1 MKITIDTE
9 VDTFDAALAAVQVAY
24 GQSGAS
30 GGGPSGSD
38 EDDDG
43 YLPGNWTRPR
53 LRKLVEWLSDSDA
66 AIALRFIAENA
77 PAVGIETVFEHMAA
91 QTGNENFDGKAMG
104 GRMSAIGFAR
114 NHIGSG
120 VKAVYETDYASR
132 KYRMDKNLAAAILE
146 EMDAA
151 EGA

>member
-1 MKITIDTE
+1 MKLTIDTE
-9 VDTFDAALAAVQVAY
+9 VDTFDAALAAIQVAY
-24 GQSGAS
+24 GQTTVT
-30 GGGPSGSD
+30 GGGGT
-38 EDDDG
+38 EKGEENDG

-53 LRKLVEWLSDSDA
+53 LRKLVEWLDDSDA
-66 AIALRFIAENA
+66 ALALRFIAENA
-77 PAVGIETVFEHMAA
+77 PAVGIETVFEHMA
-91 QTGNENFDGKAMG
+91 QKTGNENFDGKAMG

-114 NHIGSG
+114 NHIGGG

-151 EGA
+151 EVA